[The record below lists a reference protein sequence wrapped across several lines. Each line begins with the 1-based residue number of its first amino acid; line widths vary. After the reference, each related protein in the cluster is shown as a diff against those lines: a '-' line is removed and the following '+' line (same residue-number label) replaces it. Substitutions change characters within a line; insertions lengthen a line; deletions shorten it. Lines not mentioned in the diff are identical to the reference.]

1 MRESRL
7 LSMLILLQLR
17 GRLTADDLALEFETS
32 VRTIYRGIDQLSA
45 AGVPVHAVRGRAGGF
60 VLDPA
65 YRTTLTG
72 FTPAEAEALLIAGAG
87 RAAADL
93 GRGREAELAQMKL
106 LASLPASS
114 GARAQQVASRFHL
127 DPHRWYSRPE
137 RIAALPQIATA
148 VWTDRRLRIQY
159 DSWKAHVT
167 RCVDP
172 LGLVLKG
179 GLWYLVGAVDGQ
191 PRTYRVSGIRRFEVL
206 DAAARRPARFVLE
219 RYWSRWVEEFEAR
232 LLRERATI
240 RITTAGLQL
249 LRELSPAAAEAV
261 DAASGGARSLVWRE
275 ATIPIEGIDHA
286 ALQLLRLGRE
296 VEVLQPPAL
305 RAAILREARAVAA
318 RYRRRRVQARGAAS
332 A

>member
-17 GRLTADDLALEFETS
+17 GRTTADELAAEFETS
-32 VRTIYRGIDQLSA
+32 VRTIYRDIDQLSA
-45 AGVPVHAVRGRAGGF
+45 AGVPVHALRGRAGGF

-87 RAAADL
+87 DAAADL
-93 GRGREAELAQMKL
+93 GRGRDATLAQRKL

-137 RIAALPQIATA
+137 RIAALPEIAAA
-148 VWTDRRLRIQY
+148 VWTDRRLRIRY

-167 RCVDP
+167 RSVDP

-191 PRTYRVSGIRRFEVL
+191 PRTYRVSGTSRCWMKPRAGRRASCSHATGPGGSKNSKR
-206 DAAARRPARFVLE
+206 DCCASARRSA
-219 RYWSRWVEEFEAR
+219 
-232 LLRERATI
+232 
-240 RITTAGLQL
+240 
-249 LRELSPAAAEAV
+249 SP
-261 DAASGGARSLVWRE
+261 
-275 ATIPIEGIDHA
+275 
-286 ALQLLRLGRE
+286 
-296 VEVLQPPAL
+296 L
-305 RAAILREARAVAA
+305 RACNCCAN
-318 RYRRRRVQARGAAS
+318 
-332 A
+332 

>member
-17 GRLTADDLALEFETS
+17 GRLTADELAAEFETS
-32 VRTIYRGIDQLSA
+32 VRTIYRDIDQLSA

-72 FTPAEAEALLIAGAG
+72 FTSGEAEALLIAGAG
-87 RAAADL
+87 GAAVDL
-93 GRGREAELAQMKL
+93 GRGREAVLAQRKL
-106 LASLPASS
+106 LASLPSAS
-114 GARAQQVASRFHL
+114 GARAQHVAARFHL
-127 DPHRWYSRPE
+127 DPLRWYSRPE
-137 RIAALPQIATA
+137 RIAALPQIAAA

-159 DSWKAHVT
+159 DSWKARVT

-179 GLWYLVGAVDGQ
+179 GLWYLVAAVDGQ
-191 PRTYRVSGIRRFEVL
+191 PRTYRVSGIRHFEVL
-206 DAAARRPARFVLE
+206 DEAARRPARFALE

-240 RITTAGLQL
+240 RITSTGLQL

-261 DAASGGARSLVWRE
+261 EAAHGDQPPTAWLE
-275 ATIPIEGIDHA
+275 ATIPIEGVDHA

-296 VEVLQPPAL
+296 VQVLHPAAL
-305 RAAILREARAVAA
+305 RAAILREAAAVAA
-318 RYRRRRVQARGAAS
+318 LYRRRRR
-332 A
+332 